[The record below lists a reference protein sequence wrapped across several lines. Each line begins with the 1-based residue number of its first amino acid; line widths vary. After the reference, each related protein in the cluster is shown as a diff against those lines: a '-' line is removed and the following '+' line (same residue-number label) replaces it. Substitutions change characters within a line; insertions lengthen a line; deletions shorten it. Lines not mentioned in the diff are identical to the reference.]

1 MNALLRRGQCPTL
14 AAPMATGDGLLA
26 RLNPVASGLS
36 PKALIGLS
44 KAALRHGNGVI
55 EVTARGSLQIRGLTA
70 RSAGLLSADVDAL
83 GIAVRSGVPVETGPL
98 AGLDLD
104 ETADPRPLTEE
115 IRQGIAAPGLEGRL
129 GPKVSVVVDGGG
141 HSGLDAVS
149 ADVRL
154 TAEREDSWRLAVA
167 GDAVMATQ
175 VGTFGYDG
183 ARKATLSILAEIATL
198 GREARAR
205 DLSGKSLAR
214 VISQFG
220 GQRSTLPP
228 SVLPDGNVERQISND
243 DRMLHGILALTDAR
257 FAVAIAL
264 PFGHVRAE
272 ILIDFLREADALG
285 AGEIRLAPRRALLLL
300 CPSEASARAV
310 QEAADRA
317 GLITDPADPRVRIAA
332 CPGSPACASGHIAAR
347 ALASKIAA
355 ASGLDLH
362 VSGCEKRCARPGH
375 DGLTLLGTVDSA
387 ALVMEYAGATPLA
400 HVAKERAAAAIGR
413 VAALVAAERKAGES
427 DATCFDRIGKRR
439 LAKAF
444 VKEH

>member
-55 EVTARGSLQIRGLTA
+55 EVTARGSLQIRGLSA
-70 RSAGLLSADVDAL
+70 KSAGLLGADVDAL

-104 ETADPRPLTEE
+104 ETADPRPLAEE

-141 HSGLDAVS
+141 HSGLDSVA

-154 TAEREDSWRLAVA
+154 TAQRGSSGVAWCLAIA
-167 GDAVMATQ
+167 GDAVTARQ
-175 VGTFGYDG
+175 LG
-183 ARKATLSILAEIATL
+183 AFAENDAVNAVLSLLTEIAAR
-198 GREARAR
+198 GRESRAR
-205 DLSGKSLAR
+205 DLDLELLVAAAGFEVR
-214 VISQFG
+214 
-220 GQRSTLPP
+220 RSTL
-228 SVLPDGNVERQISND
+228 ERE
-243 DRMLHGILALTDAR
+243 DRRPGSADAIPLTDTR

-317 GLITDPADPRVRIAA
+317 GLITDPADPRARIAA

-362 VSGCEKRCARPGH
+362 VSGCEKRCAKPGH
-375 DGLTLLGTVDSA
+375 DGLTLLGTADSA
-387 ALVMEYAGATPLA
+387 ALVMECAGPTPLA

-427 DATCFDRIGKRR
+427 DTTCFDRIGKRR

>member
-55 EVTARGSLQIRGLTA
+55 EVTARGSLQIRGLSA
-70 RSAGLLSADVDAL
+70 KSAGLLGADVDAL

-104 ETADPRPLTEE
+104 ETADPRPLAEE

-141 HSGLDAVS
+141 HSGLDSVA

-154 TAEREDSWRLAVA
+154 TAQRGSSGVAWCLAIA
-167 GDAVMATQ
+167 GDAVTARQ
-175 VGTFGYDG
+175 LG
-183 ARKATLSILAEIATL
+183 AFAENDAVNAVLSLLTEIAAR
-198 GREARAR
+198 GRESRAR
-205 DLSGKSLAR
+205 DLDLELLVAAAGFEVR
-214 VISQFG
+214 
-220 GQRSTLPP
+220 RSTL
-228 SVLPDGNVERQISND
+228 ERE
-243 DRMLHGILALTDAR
+243 DRRPGSADAIPLTDTR

-310 QEAADRA
+310 QEAA
-317 GLITDPADPRVRIAA
+317 

-362 VSGCEKRCARPGH
+362 VSGCEKRCAKPGH
-375 DGLTLLGTVDSA
+375 DGLTLLGTADSA
-387 ALVMEYAGATPLA
+387 ALVMECAGPTPLA

-427 DATCFDRIGKRR
+427 DTTCFDRIGKRR